1 MEIDKSGW
9 LFGPEPVS
17 RHLSPNQ
24 NDRPANTPISLL
36 VIHGISLPPGQ
47 FGGQFIEEF
56 FLNQLDPG
64 QHPYFKSIVEQK
76 VSSHLLI
83 KRDGQLVQFVS
94 FQKRAWHAG
103 VSCFEQEERCN
114 DFSIGIELEGTDEL
128 PYKKIQ
134 YSQLAAVARAVMG
147 DYPEITIDRI
157 VGHSDIAPER
167 KTDPG
172 PGFDWRYFKE
182 MVDENMPNRR

>member
-1 MEIDKSGW
+1 MEIDKNGW
-9 LFGPEPVS
+9 LFGSEPMS

-24 NDRPANTPISLL
+24 NDRPANTPVSLL
-36 VIHGISLPPGQ
+36 VVHGISLPPGK
-47 FGGQFIEEF
+47 FGGQFIEDF

-64 QHPYFKSIVEQK
+64 QHPYFKSIAEQK

-103 VSCFEQEERCN
+103 VSCFEQEESCN

-128 PYKKIQ
+128 PYEKIQ
-134 YSQLAAVARAVMG
+134 YSQLAAVAHTVMG

-182 MVDENMPNRR
+182 MVGENVPS